1 MVRQFHPCKDTKK
14 IRNWFAKMRILSAVS
29 VRSRSVGRK
38 NAVRSCARSFFF
50 ISLFRVRNSGP
61 LDYIGNLVNFIGK
74 VIKHISC
81 CYGVPAPGLARDMIP
96 TSERRGLYVLI
107 FRKAYQ
113 SPHGNNATVVRVFSA
128 WCAGSADM
136 DQKHGNPPPPLKPA
150 SQAGADKGPQNDSAP

>member
-61 LDYIGNLVNFIGK
+61 LDYTWKSGK
-74 VIKHISC
+74 LIRGSSTYSC
-81 CYGVPAPGLARDMIP
+81 CYGAPAPGLARDMIP
-96 TSERRGLYVLI
+96 TSQRRGLYVLI